1 MRTKSEFCFREEK
14 KWSFLKSGPGTLF
27 PYFLVANPLDPETPA
42 TRKIGKQR
50 AWPRFKRPFCYNPAV
65 LLEELLDVKAKEP
78 RQTVCNVPKDDPKDP
93 YCGGKL
99 KKVTELDAE
108 AKKAAGA
115 GKEVFRC
122 QICKTLYVEDSPY
135 AVKK

>member
-1 MRTKSEFCFREEK
+1 M
-14 KWSFLKSGPGTLF
+14 
-27 PYFLVANPLDPETPA
+27 
-42 TRKIGKQR
+42 
-50 AWPRFKRPFCYNPAV
+50 YNPKV
-65 LLEELLDVKAKEP
+65 FLEELPDVKAKEP
-78 RQTVCNVPKDDPKDP
+78 RQTVCNEPKNDPKEP

-108 AKKAAGA
+108 AKKAAGK

-135 AVKK
+135 VKK

>member
-1 MRTKSEFCFREEK
+1 LSNVPCPISNVLARLGCAS
-14 KWSFLKSGPGTLF
+14 
-27 PYFLVANPLDPETPA
+27 
-42 TRKIGKQR
+42 I
-50 AWPRFKRPFCYNPAV
+50 CYNPAV

-78 RQTVCNVPKDDPKDP
+78 RQTVCNIPKDDPKEP

-99 KKVTELDAE
+99 KKVTELDSE
-108 AKKAAGA
+108 AKKAAGT